1 MIKTKTDLEYY
12 LRKDREMLKVP
23 KQTFYRKVANL
34 LFPLEIWE
42 FEKTLRYA
50 EYYNNRDYSF
60 FMAKIMGCILKV
72 LFKYKLRKKSIRL
85 GFDIPINVF
94 GPGLSIAHYGS
105 IIVNGSARI
114 GANCRLHSG
123 VNIGASA
130 GNRDA
135 PQIGDNCY
143 IGPGAIL
150 FGGINI
156 GDNVTIAANATVNR
170 SCIQDNVVLAGTPA
184 KVVKEGANNWLVFN
198 DINHRINI
206 Q

>member
-1 MIKTKTDLEYY
+1 MIKTKSDLYYY
-12 LRKDREMLKVP
+12 LRKDKEMLKVP
-23 KQTFYRKVANL
+23 KQTFYRKVVNI

-60 FMAKIMGCILKV
+60 LMSKIIGRMLTVIY
-72 LFKYKLRKKSIRL
+72 KYKLRKKSIRL

-94 GPGLSIAHYGS
+94 GPGLSIAHYGT

-114 GANCRLHSG
+114 GANCRLHSS

-135 PQIGDNCY
+135 PHIGDNCY

-170 SCIQDNVVLAGTPA
+170 SCLQNNVILAGTPA
-184 KVVKEGANNWLVFN
+184 KVVKEGVGNWLDFN
-198 DINHRINI
+198 NLNL
-206 Q
+206 